1 MSARVAAKICG
12 IKTPGALAAAA
23 RGQAAFVGLVFHPSS
38 PRALTLDQGKALR
51 QAMPR
56 EVKAVALVVDAADDL
71 IARIVAEISPDL
83 FQLHGQESVRRVAE
97 IRERTN
103 RPVIKALGVARA
115 EDLAAASAYERVADY
130 LLFDAK
136 PAPGGPAG
144 GAGRSFDWRLLAGR
158 TFAKPWFLSG
168 GLSAGNV
175 AEAVAV
181 SGARLVDVSSGVERP
196 RGEKDEGLVAA
207 FLDTVRGL

>member
-12 IKTPGALAAAA
+12 IKTLSALAAAV
-23 RGQAAFVGLVFHPSS
+23 RGQAAFVGLVFHPAS
-38 PRALTLDQGKALR
+38 PRALTLDRGKALR
-51 QAMPR
+51 EAVPG
-56 EVKAVALVVDAADDL
+56 EIKVVALVVEAADDL
-71 IARIVAEISPDL
+71 IARIAADIAPDL

-115 EDLAAASAYERVADY
+115 EDLSAASAYEKVADY

-136 PAPGGPAG
+136 PAPGGTAG
-144 GAGRSFDWRLLAGR
+144 GSGQSFDWRLLAGR

-168 GLSAGNV
+168 GLSAANIG
-175 AEAVAV
+175 EAVTI
-181 SGARLVDVSSGVERP
+181 SGARLLDVSSGVERA
-196 RGEKDEGLVAA
+196 RGEKDEGLIAA